1 MSSTLVRYLIVAV
14 LAYVIDMGGYYVLL
28 KMGVDPIWANVAV
41 KILAAICGFFMH
53 RRFTYQ
59 IKEADGQMAHATK
72 YFGLALLYTPIS
84 SVVLYLLMLV
94 IPHPVYAKA
103 IADVLLF
110 IVTFWVTSSFTFT
123 RKKSG
128 AAAAVGGVDA
138 NEKN

>member
-84 SVVLYLLMLV
+84 SVVLTRSNRQLGHVREPEIREQRFHGGTHQYDAFV
-94 IPHPVYAKA
+94 FGGGAPERPVAFA
-103 IADVLLF
+103 QIQLTPPF
-110 IVTFWVTSSFTFT
+110 
-123 RKKSG
+123 
-128 AAAAVGGVDA
+128 
-138 NEKN
+138 